1 MTVKGMQILK
11 GGLHLTKIHSW
22 KRRVDDT
29 VMLIMV
35 KDIVTLVWGGFPDS
49 ISIEGV

>member
-11 GGLHLTKIHSW
+11 GGLHMAEIHSW
-22 KRRVDDT
+22 KWRVDDT

-35 KDIVTLVWGGFPDS
+35 KDIVTVVWGGFPDS

>member
-11 GGLHLTKIHSW
+11 GGLHLAKIHSW
-22 KRRVDDT
+22 KRTADDT

-35 KDIVTLVWGGFPDS
+35 KDIVTVVWG
-49 ISIEGV
+49 IS

>member
-11 GGLHLTKIHSW
+11 GGLHMAEIHSW

-35 KDIVTLVWGGFPDS
+35 KGHSNCGTGG
-49 ISIEGV
+49 IS